1 MSIFDKVS
9 EADMRLFHNMVISVF
24 REKAKLDT
32 KVSFFITGFGPSRF
46 DAAGSL
52 GFSVHGVISEPL
64 RRYFAKS
71 HATLGRV
78 YWDGADQSLTG
89 LGAAHV
95 SFVSDN
101 NAKTYSLWLDLFPS
115 GGGMAPFSVNGLRFD
130 SDDYVLSE
138 DGPTKEGVKKTIHDN
153 VSEADMRFFHDKAM
167 GVFREKAKL
176 DAKVVFSITGFNAS
190 GISGFFVNGVISE
203 PITRYDWARCDL
215 GWAFWDG
222 AEPDSGLGA
231 MVALFVTD
239 KMNYGLEFTYI
250 PGKHNHPYPDLDTV
264 PLPFRNLLPSREVWN
279 GLSSGDDMAPFSVNG
294 LRFESDKY
302 SSDPPDAFGVS

>member
-52 GFSVHGVISEPL
+52 GFSVHGVVSEPL

-78 YWDGADQSLTG
+78 YWDGADQSLKG

-101 NAKTYSLWLDLFPS
+101 NAKTYSLWLDFFPS

-138 DGPTKEGVKKTIHDN
+138 DAPTKEGVKKTIHDN
-153 VSEADMRFFHDKAM
+153 VSEAEMRFFHDKAM
-167 GVFREKAKL
+167 GVFREKTKL
-176 DAKVVFSITGFNAS
+176 DAKIAFSITEFSQS
-190 GISGFFVNGVISE
+190 GSSGFGVKGVISE
-203 PITRYDWARCDL
+203 PITGYDWAHCTL
-215 GWAFWDG
+215 GLAYWDV
-222 AEPDSGLGA
+222 AEPGHQCFGA
-231 MVALFVTD
+231 FVSLFVTG
-239 KMNYGLEFTYI
+239 KVTYGLEFTYV
-250 PGKHNHPYPDLDTV
+250 PGEHNYPYPDLETA
-264 PLPFRNLLPSREVWN
+264 PLRNILPSRAVWE
-279 GLSSGDDMAPFSVNG
+279 GLPSGEDMAPFSVNG
-294 LRFESDKY
+294 LRFESDRY
-302 SSDPPDAFGVS
+302 GSDPSDAFGAS